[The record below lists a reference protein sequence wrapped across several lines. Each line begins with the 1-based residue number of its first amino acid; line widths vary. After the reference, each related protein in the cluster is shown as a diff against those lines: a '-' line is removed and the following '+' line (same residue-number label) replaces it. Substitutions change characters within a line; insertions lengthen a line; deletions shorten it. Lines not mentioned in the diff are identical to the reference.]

1 MKRRG
6 PPPPFSSPPPGYGY
20 GGPPRDRDGFRHYP
34 RRSDYLPPPP
44 RPYKRG
50 RPIPPTKPVRMDFF
64 EFRLQRLV
72 IGEYFAESGEN
83 DEGEDRLRF
92 YLKDSNNSD
101 SKPDSI
107 ALTVKDGQQRIVID
121 ATNIDTIEL
130 SQKTGHFHFKTDGN
144 YKVEKLEN
152 ANFVECDEDPS
163 GGQLAVVKEFDCY
176 VDMKNPIT
184 MPKDTDENIQKWS
197 SESSRYKDILT
208 VTDANAPRTLD
219 DVITEWARTSPVGL
233 PSERLLFAK
242 MQLKKEERL
251 FQIISSLAHAESA
264 VAPAVD
270 ILINNFRQF
279 AEDRLTKVEIENS
292 VKSMIMAMPEPAI
305 LKSLDI
311 IWVNE
316 SEKA

>member
-1 MKRRG
+1 
-6 PPPPFSSPPPGYGY
+6 
-20 GGPPRDRDGFRHYP
+20 
-34 RRSDYLPPPP
+34 
-44 RPYKRG
+44 
-50 RPIPPTKPVRMDFF
+50 MDFF
-64 EFRLQRLV
+64 EFRLQKLV

-92 YLKDSNNSD
+92 YLKNNNNSD

-121 ATNIDTIEL
+121 AANIDTIEL
-130 SQKTGHFHFKTDGN
+130 SQKAGHFHFKTDGN

-152 ANFVECDEDPS
+152 AKFVECDEDPS
-163 GGQLAVVKEFDCY
+163 GGQLAAVKEFDCY

-242 MQLKKEERL
+242 MQLKKEEKL
-251 FQIISSLAHAESA
+251 FEIISSLAHAESA

-270 ILINNFRQF
+270 ILINKFRQF

-292 VKSMIMAMPEPAI
+292 VKSMILAMPEPAI

-311 IWVNE
+311 IWANE